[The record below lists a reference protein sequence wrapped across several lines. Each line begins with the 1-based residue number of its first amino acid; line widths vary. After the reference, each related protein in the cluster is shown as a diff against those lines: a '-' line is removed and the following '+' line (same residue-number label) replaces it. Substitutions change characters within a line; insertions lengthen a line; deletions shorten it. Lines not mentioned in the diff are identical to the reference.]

1 MPPSSA
7 ILRFPSICNPVFV
20 SNYYDTCKFPRVDAV
35 NFLPPTSTKISAAKH
50 PNLPCLTAEKH
61 GLKEINSIDN
71 CRTLSVEEKE
81 EGDHQWR
88 GSFEKNLFVA
98 AIRALPG
105 RRMSTLLAN
114 FEKDGNF
121 GCISDFNDLLNALV
135 AGNKLN
141 LDLPL
146 QLYSRLSSYGLEPDS
161 STFSAM
167 IECHCKRNDVEEA
180 ERVLNQMLDSGC
192 APPEVTVFTTLI
204 HCFCQRGKLQKAFR
218 ALEMMERVG
227 RKPSVQTYNCLL
239 KGLCYVG
246 RVEEAFELLQDIKK
260 MSTVLPDMYTYTVMM
275 DGFCRVGRSDEAMEL
290 MNEALGMELQP
301 TAVSFNALF
310 HGYNKE
316 GRPLK
321 GIKLLQQMEQRGLSP
336 DYVCYST
343 LLRGLL
349 LWRQIPA
356 AARIY
361 EQMVGCG
368 YEADEGLMNN
378 LLRGLCNRRTLADDG
393 LFQVAHQVFEKMKKR
408 GFTIDCRA
416 YNVVI
421 EVLCRLNKVDD
432 ALVSLREMINL
443 GSTPRVITL
452 NILIRTLCE
461 RGEANKA
468 VGILVL
474 MLENHIQL
482 PRLSYDSLIDELNR
496 QCMYFGASSVY
507 SSALV
512 RGVVPQNEPHT

>member
-1 MPPSSA
+1 
-7 ILRFPSICNPVFV
+7 
-20 SNYYDTCKFPRVDAV
+20 
-35 NFLPPTSTKISAAKH
+35 
-50 PNLPCLTAEKH
+50 
-61 GLKEINSIDN
+61 
-71 CRTLSVEEKE
+71 
-81 EGDHQWR
+81 
-88 GSFEKNLFVA
+88 
-98 AIRALPG
+98 
-105 RRMSTLLAN
+105 
-114 FEKDGNF
+114 
-121 GCISDFNDLLNALV
+121 
-135 AGNKLN
+135 
-141 LDLPL
+141 
-146 QLYSRLSSYGLEPDS
+146 
-161 STFSAM
+161 
-167 IECHCKRNDVEEA
+167 
-180 ERVLNQMLDSGC
+180 MLDSGC

-343 LLRGLL
+343 LLR
-349 LWRQIPA
+349 
-356 AARIY
+356 
-361 EQMVGCG
+361 
-368 YEADEGLMNN
+368 
-378 LLRGLCNRRTLADDG
+378 
-393 LFQVAHQVFEKMKKR
+393 VAHQVFEKMKKR